1 MTRDLPNSSAL
12 RVRHDIG
19 TAVTVSVRHQELMSY
34 VYGAETDPWECPA
47 PFFHPIRTTAGNLV
61 SAHRPHDH
69 RWHKGLAMT
78 ISHLSGDNFWGGYSY
93 VRDEGYRRLD
103 NVGSLRHRA
112 FSRFDVGVDR
122 LDLTEQVRWHN
133 ARGRH
138 WIEERRDIAVHDA
151 DAAGGTWELTVA
163 TALTNVS
170 GGRLDIGSPT
180 VFGREAAGYSGFFWR
195 GPRDL
200 TGGTILAAGGLE
212 GPGVMGRRAAW
223 LAYTGPHDVVDAAST
238 VVVVPDPAAE
248 DSPPVWFVRNEPF
261 PAINPS
267 LAFADEV
274 TVPAGATLRRRYRV
288 VVADGAWDADRVE
301 EYLKEHPW

>member
-1 MTRDLPNSSAL
+1 MTPDLPDGSAL

-19 TAVTVSVRHQELMSY
+19 TAVTVSVRQQELVSY
-34 VYGAETDPWECPA
+34 VYGAEADPWECPA

-93 VRDEGYRRLD
+93 VRDAGYRRLD

-112 FSRFDVGVDR
+112 FSRFDAEVDR
-122 LDLTEQVRWHN
+122 LDLTEQVHWHN

-138 WIEERRDIAVHDA
+138 WIEERRDIAVHDV
-151 DAAGGTWELTVA
+151 DAAAGTWELTVA

-170 GGRLDIGSPT
+170 GARLEIGSPT
-180 VFGREAAGYSGFFWR
+180 IFGREAAGYSGFFWR

-212 GPGVMGRRAAW
+212 GPQVMGRRAAW
-223 LAYTGPHDVVDAAST
+223 LAYTGTHDVVDAAST
-238 VVVVPDPAAE
+238 LVVVPDPAAE

-274 TVPAGATLRRRYRV
+274 TLPAGTTLRRRYRV
-288 VVADGAWDADRVE
+288 MVADGTWDADRVE
-301 EYLKEHPW
+301 KYLKEHPW